1 MVTTSCDFLSREQ
14 QRMVY
19 IILITWLLN
28 CGIFYLMAGELA
40 RIDMNLRG
48 EFLVWSIL
56 TFEYHKHVFLYL
68 P

>member
-1 MVTTSCDFLSREQ
+1 
-14 QRMVY
+14 
-19 IILITWLLN
+19 
-28 CGIFYLMAGELA
+28 MAGELA

-56 TFEYHKHVFLYL
+56 TFEYHKLVFLYL